1 MSSYAGLSHTHTH
14 TQIVKSIFKMSE
26 GRDEGL
32 GVWFGGRVLAW
43 QAPGPGFSPPSAP
56 GVGVGVF
63 VKKEMEQEE
72 YLHSRLL

>member
-1 MSSYAGLSHTHTH
+1 
-14 TQIVKSIFKMSE
+14 MSE

-43 QAPGPGFSPPSAP
+43 QAPGPGFSPPSGP